1 MANTITF
8 EMTENQARN
17 FESLFDGFNQTMKRI
32 NENENTRDEQVSKLR
47 TESNLLLG
55 QIKEEIEQIKK
66 LRANGR
72 KMSWEL

>member
-8 EMTENQARN
+8 EMTENQAKS

-32 NENENTRDEQVSKLR
+32 NDNENTRDEQISKLR
-47 TESNLLLG
+47 TESQLLLG

-72 KMSWEL
+72 KPLWEL

>member
-1 MANTITF
+1 MANTVTF
-8 EMTENQARN
+8 EMTENQAKS

-32 NENENTRDEQVSKLR
+32 KDNESTRDEQISKLR
-47 TESNLLLG
+47 TESQLLLG

-72 KMSWEL
+72 KPLWEL

>member
-8 EMTENQARN
+8 EMTENQAKS

-32 NENENTRDEQVSKLR
+32 KDNENTRDEQISKLR
-47 TESNLLLG
+47 TESQLLLG
-55 QIKEEIEQIKK
+55 QIKEEVEQIKK

-72 KMSWEL
+72 KSLWEL